1 MAATVRAGGAG
12 TVKYTQNVFP
22 RGMKNKRKRKLRK
35 IREQKEDAALAAQRK
50 REALDEEYAAE
61 WEDFQSR
68 TSKR

>member
-1 MAATVRAGGAG
+1 MASVARAGGKG
-12 TVKYTQNVFP
+12 TVKFVKNHFP
-22 RGMKNKRKRKLRK
+22 KGMKNKRKRKLRK